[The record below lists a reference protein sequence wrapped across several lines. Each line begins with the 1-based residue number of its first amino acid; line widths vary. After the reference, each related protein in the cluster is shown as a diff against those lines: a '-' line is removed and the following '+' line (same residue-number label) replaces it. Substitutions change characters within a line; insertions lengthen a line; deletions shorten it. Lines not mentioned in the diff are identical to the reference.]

1 MGTLDLLTGRHDTE
15 LAAYRWRITQD
26 HISDSGDRDVGVE
39 GPRNLD
45 DSIKDNPTA
54 FYLYDDDD
62 NCYYTGMLYG
72 DFTGLEPLDDFGA
85 PNAGCTYIKI
95 NGAVV

>member
-1 MGTLDLLTGRHDTE
+1 MNTPNGIMGWRDTE

-26 HISDSGDRDVGVE
+26 HISESGDRDVGVE

-45 DSIKDNPTA
+45 DDIKDNPTA

-62 NCYYTGMLYG
+62 NLYYTGMLYG
-72 DFTGLEPLDDFGA
+72 DFTGLEPLDDFGR

-95 NGAVV
+95 NGEIV